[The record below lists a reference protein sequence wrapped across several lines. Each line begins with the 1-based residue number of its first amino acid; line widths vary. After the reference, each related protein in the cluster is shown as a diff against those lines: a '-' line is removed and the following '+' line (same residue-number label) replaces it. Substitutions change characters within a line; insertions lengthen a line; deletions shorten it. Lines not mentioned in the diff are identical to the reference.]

1 MKGKKE
7 LINLNLLFDLEIKY
21 PGIFIKSMNNF
32 GKVKELKTTL
42 NDKGVPEEIPW
53 EEAFKK
59 FYLTQK
65 YSGIDKDNIDIAEL
79 FSSRGISQTLF
90 DDTVSLRKMA
100 KEKSIPEHLLGKEL
114 KEETVLESIEK
125 IREKTEDQILK
136 GMNIIENL
144 YEKKFT
150 YEWLNKNDPHNS
162 ILGLFCS
169 CCGTI
174 ASVEYGRNIAAASII
189 AKDVQNLVVRD
200 SNGIIVA
207 KGTVFLKKDRG
218 FAVINDFEINQ
229 KYRKHEVKEGV
240 YAAEEQGSEEQ
251 DRELIYKAFIRGIKA
266 FIEEYDKQN
275 PDNPLKQVNVGY
287 GYNRLKRQVDRLK
300 KSEKNFIVPDRY
312 SFWDAID
319 EQYIIYEREEKGKED
334 LGGIER

>member
-1 MKGKKE
+1 M
-7 LINLNLLFDLEIKY
+7 EI
-21 PGIFIKSMNNF
+21 
-32 GKVKELKTTL
+32 
-42 NDKGVPEEIPW
+42 DR
-53 EEAFKK
+53 
-59 FYLTQK
+59 
-65 YSGIDKDNIDIAEL
+65 DNVDIAEL
-79 FSSRGISQTLF
+79 FASRGISQTLF
-90 DDTVSLRKMA
+90 DDAVSLRKEA
-100 KEKSIPEHLLGKEL
+100 KRKNIPEHILGKEL
-114 KEETVLESIEK
+114 KEETILESIER
-125 IREKTEDQILK
+125 IRKGTEEQILN
-136 GMNIIENL
+136 GRDVIEKL

-174 ASVEYGRNIAAASII
+174 ASIEYGRNIAAASII
-189 AKDVQNLVVRD
+189 SKDVQNLVVKD
-200 SNGIIVA
+200 SNGRIVA
-207 KGTVFLKKDRG
+207 KGTVYLRKDQG

-229 KYRKHEVKEGV
+229 KYRKHEIKEGI
-240 YAAEEQGSEEQ
+240 YIADEQGSEEQ

-312 SFWDAID
+312 SFWDALE
-319 EQYIIYEREEKGKED
+319 EQYIIYEKKGKDKNEDEEEKGN